1 MSKITLELPQT
12 LLETIQQQASASDKT
27 VSEYV
32 ADLIGEKLPSP
43 VTKTSQVDSFHQE
56 VAAFENL
63 KSDLLKRYAGQFV
76 AIYQGQVVG
85 YGEDETVLFRQML
98 ARYGAVP
105 CYIEKVA
112 PETPRRAR
120 MPSIRVKAA

>member
-12 LLETIQQQASASDKT
+12 VLETIQQQASASDKT

-32 ADLIGEKLPSP
+32 ADLIVEKLPLP
-43 VTKTSQVDSFHQE
+43 FPETVGLASFNQE

-63 KSDLLKRYAGQFV
+63 KPALLKQYAGQYV

-85 YGEDETVLFRQML
+85 YGEDETVLFRQVL
-98 ARYGAVP
+98 ARFGAVP
-105 CYIEKVA
+105 CYIEKVV

-120 MPSIRVKAA
+120 MPSIRVKAV